1 MTQWL
6 GLYVSLPRVQV
17 QSLVWEL
24 RSCKLC
30 GQKKKK
36 NEDEI
41 YTNIEILCCI
51 FETNIRLY
59 VICTSIYLF
68 YFIFSVHQFKKEP
81 LQRKNEGYW

>member
-1 MTQWL
+1 MVGTLCFPAQGPGSIPSL
-6 GLYVSLPRVQV
+6 GTKILQV
-17 QSLVWEL
+17 VW
-24 RSCKLC
+24 S
-30 GQKKKK
+30 KKKK

-68 YFIFSVHQFKKEP
+68 IFSVHQFKKEP